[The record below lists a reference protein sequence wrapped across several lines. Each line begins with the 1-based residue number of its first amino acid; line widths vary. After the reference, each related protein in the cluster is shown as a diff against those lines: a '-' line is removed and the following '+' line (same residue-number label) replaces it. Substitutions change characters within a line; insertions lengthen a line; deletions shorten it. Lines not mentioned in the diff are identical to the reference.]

1 MSVTAAGRKVRIAK
15 PNDVVASYSVLLKQV
30 RKEGLLNR
38 RRRFYVS
45 VFILLALAMGA

>member
-30 RKEGLLNR
+30 RKEGLLTR
-38 RRRFYVS
+38 R
-45 VFILLALAMGA
+45 

>member
-1 MSVTAAGRKVRIAK
+1 MSIAAAARTVRISR

-38 RRRFYVS
+38 R
-45 VFILLALAMGA
+45 